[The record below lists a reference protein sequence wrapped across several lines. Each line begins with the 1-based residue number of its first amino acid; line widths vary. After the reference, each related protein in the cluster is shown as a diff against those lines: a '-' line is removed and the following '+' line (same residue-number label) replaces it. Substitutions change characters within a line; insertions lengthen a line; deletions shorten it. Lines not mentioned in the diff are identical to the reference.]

1 MSQTTTNANQT
12 FRLDPATTMGQV
24 TLGVA
29 DLELMAR
36 YYQQVIGLTPLER
49 TSQTVELGSGETP
62 LVRLEARP
70 NGSRYPR
77 ATGLFHLA
85 LLLPTRQDLGFWL
98 KHFVTTQNR
107 MIDGAGDHL
116 VSEALYLSDPEG
128 NGIEIYRDRP
138 RGAWEY
144 NGNEIKMAT
153 LAVDLPSLVADAPDV
168 PFTGMPAG
176 TTMGHVHLQVDDAS
190 KSIEFYRD
198 VLGFDLMATW
208 SGAGFLS
215 AGGYHHHLGLNTWN
229 SRGATP
235 PPPGS
240 LGLLSY
246 TIALPSQ
253 ETREALLTHL
263 AALNYP
269 VEQLADNPLVRDPA
283 GNRIVFTVA
292 S

>member
-70 NGSRYPR
+70 NGKRYPR

-85 LLLPTRQDLGFWL
+85 LLLPTRQDLGLWL

-138 RGAWEY
+138 RGTWEY

-246 TIALPSQ
+246 TIALSSQ

>member
-1 MSQTTTNANQT
+1 
-12 FRLDPATTMGQV
+12 
-24 TLGVA
+24 
-29 DLELMAR
+29 
-36 YYQQVIGLTPLER
+36 
-49 TSQTVELGSGETP
+49 
-62 LVRLEARP
+62 
-70 NGSRYPR
+70 
-77 ATGLFHLA
+77 
-85 LLLPTRQDLGFWL
+85 
-98 KHFVTTQNR
+98 
-107 MIDGAGDHL
+107 
-116 VSEALYLSDPEG
+116 
-128 NGIEIYRDRP
+128 
-138 RGAWEY
+138 
-144 NGNEIKMAT
+144 
-153 LAVDLPSLVADAPDV
+153 
-168 PFTGMPAG
+168 
-176 TTMGHVHLQVDDAS
+176 LQVDDAS

-283 GNRIVFTVA
+283 GNRIIFTIA